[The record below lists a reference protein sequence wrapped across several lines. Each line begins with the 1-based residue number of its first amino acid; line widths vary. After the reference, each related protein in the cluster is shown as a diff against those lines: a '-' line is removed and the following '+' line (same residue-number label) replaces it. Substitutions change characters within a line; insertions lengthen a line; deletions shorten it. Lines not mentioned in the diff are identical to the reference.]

1 VEVNNLG
8 FAAYLVML
16 GHNLSRTP
24 ERDKNGKFIFN
35 IEVEEDKSK
44 ELFLKYS
51 TSRYCKFDA
60 ILMNLKRMMPR
71 G

>member
-1 VEVNNLG
+1 MEFNNLG
-8 FAAYLVML
+8 FTAYLVMI
-16 GHNLSRTP
+16 GYNLSKTP

-35 IEVEEDKSK
+35 VEIEENRSK

-51 TSRYCKFDA
+51 TSRFSKFDA

>member
-1 VEVNNLG
+1 VEVNSLG

-16 GHNLSRTP
+16 GYKLSGP
-24 ERDKNGKFIFN
+24 QERSKTGKFIFN
-35 IEVEEDKSK
+35 IEIDEDKSK

-51 TSRYCKFDA
+51 SGRFSKFDA